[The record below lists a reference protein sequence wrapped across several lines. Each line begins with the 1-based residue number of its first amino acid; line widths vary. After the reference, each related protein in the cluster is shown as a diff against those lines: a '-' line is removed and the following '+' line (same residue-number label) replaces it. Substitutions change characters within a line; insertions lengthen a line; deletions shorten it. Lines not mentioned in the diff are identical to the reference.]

1 MRFRGFGLLASVLQP
16 ASRRFGTLDTLDQ
29 AEELFDD
36 VSPCFAPRGTRI
48 GRFSRRRR
56 PSHNGRMLSG

>member
-1 MRFRGFGLLASVLQP
+1 MSLRGFGLLASVLQP

-36 VSPCFAPRGTRI
+36 VSPCFAFGIASLGRVSGRGYSCD
-48 GRFSRRRR
+48 GRRL
-56 PSHNGRMLSG
+56 PV